1 VTKPDQELLLDA
13 ISREA
18 EGHRLLLSGDAEA
31 AAVPMREAAELYRR
45 SWELAPPRAFGRLV
59 GMLKASVLAGD
70 AADAARYAR
79 GALGPRGDSAA
90 SWYAL
95 ALVALIEEDD
105 ELAARAARGMR
116 EEATG
121 DDAFSRTSDA
131 VEALAARDSEG
142 YARAVSEIVADFESR
157 DEHLTGVP
165 IADTALMLE
174 RLAEPRGIAAEPSS
188 PLLP

>member
-18 EGHRLLLSGDAEA
+18 EGHRLLLAGDAEA
-31 AAVPMREAAELYRR
+31 AAAPMREAAELYRR

-79 GALGPRGDSAA
+79 GALEPRGDSAA

-95 ALVALIEEDD
+95 ALVALIEEGD

-121 DDAFSRTSDA
+121 DDAFLRTADA
-131 VEALAARDSEG
+131 IEALAARDSEG